1 MVGFSRQWS
10 WGANSFCGNYSRVHV
25 DKKIYST
32 FWIYFFEEEHRFQTV
47 LCFWKHPVFAMTSL
61 SLCFYLVEITCK
73 LFILWKDIS
82 IKHCVLLK
90 GWCKETVIFW
100 LSCLFVEMIFPVFF
114 NGTTNVL
121 LQNLTER
128 RVMTEKVLSYM
139 GLKFS
144 VTDSLPLSSSCSLS
158 SFLSHSCSPL
168 LYYSHGFSTCSLL
181 SPPSVHSLVFFFL
194 TLCYFSALSLLPL
207 PSWFLL
213 H

>member
-1 MVGFSRQWS
+1 
-10 WGANSFCGNYSRVHV
+10 
-25 DKKIYST
+25 
-32 FWIYFFEEEHRFQTV
+32 
-47 LCFWKHPVFAMTSL
+47 
-61 SLCFYLVEITCK
+61 
-73 LFILWKDIS
+73 
-82 IKHCVLLK
+82 
-90 GWCKETVIFW
+90 
-100 LSCLFVEMIFPVFF
+100 MIFPVFF

-181 SPPSVHSLVFFFL
+181 SPPRSLTRLLFSHSLLFFCFICL
-194 TLCYFSALSLLPL
+194 LSLLFPYF
-207 PSWFLL
+207 PSTHYSFVLL
-213 H
+213 YPPRLLLY